1 MGDVAQS
8 MVIRN
13 GIGWIVVNNSGVI
26 YAIDINTFKEVG
38 RITGFTS
45 PRYIHFLSDEK
56 A

>member
-1 MGDVAQS
+1 M
-8 MVIRN
+8 
-13 GIGWIVVNNSGVI
+13 I

-56 A
+56 AYVTQIWDPRIYIVNP